1 MPTFFEP
8 LLYQPM
14 PQSNETILILDSGT
28 KNTQLIARRCRD
40 CGVYSHIV
48 PRHISAEHVAKLAP
62 KGIVRIGEHDAPALE
77 VIGIPVLHVPGD
89 FHQAALDHFLKNTC
103 GCRGDW
109 SMKTYAQESIEKF
122 RNIIGDS
129 QVICALSGGVDS
141 AVVAA
146 ILAKAVGK
154 QTKCILVDTGLMR
167 KNEIANVVAAFD
179 GKFDVEFKMIDASDG
194 FLKRLA
200 GVEEPQEKRKII
212 GHYFI
217 DVFAE
222 AAKEFGNA
230 KFLAQGTI
238 YPDIIESGTTL
249 DVVGSGGAEKQA
261 ASIKLH
267 HNVGG
272 LPEKLGFEL
281 VEPLRELFKDE
292 VRQLGMELGLPE
304 DFVWRHPFP
313 GPGLAVRCLGEV
325 NREKL
330 AKLREADAIVVE
342 EIRNA
347 NFYRQTAQAF
357 AALLPVKSVGVKDD
371 KRTYDDAIAVRCVST
386 DDFMTADWTTLPD
399 ELLRKISS
407 RILKEVAGVNR
418 VVYDISSKP
427 PATIEWE

>member
-1 MPTFFEP
+1 M
-8 LLYQPM
+8 
-14 PQSNETILILDSGT
+14 ILIPDSGS
-28 KNTQLIARRCRD
+28 KNVQILARRFRE
-40 CGVYSHIV
+40 CGVYSKIV
-48 PRHISAEHVAKLAP
+48 PPGISADKIAELAP
-62 KGIVRIGEHDAPALE
+62 KGIVLESDTVLADA
-77 VIGIPVLHVPGD
+77 GIPVLKIDSHFD
-89 FHQAALDHFLKNTC
+89 KSTLENFALKTC

-109 SMKTYAQESIEKF
+109 SMKKYARFAVEKF
-122 RNIIGDS
+122 HNVIGDG

-146 ILAKAVGK
+146 ILAKAVGR

-167 KNEIANVVAAFD
+167 KNEIAQVMAAFT
-179 GKFDVEFKMIDASDG
+179 GHFDVEFKMIDASDG
-194 FLKRLA
+194 FLQRLA
-200 GVEEPQEKRKII
+200 GIEEPQDKRKVI

-222 AAKEFGNA
+222 AAKAFGNA

-249 DVVGSGGAEKQA
+249 DDIGSGGAKKQA

-292 VRQLGMELGLPE
+292 VRQLGIELGLPE

-325 NREKL
+325 TREKL
-330 AKLREADAIVVE
+330 ARLREADAIVVE

-347 NFYRQTAQAF
+347 DFYRQTAQAF
-357 AALLPVKSVGVKDD
+357 AILLPVKSVGVKDEQ
-371 KRTYDDAIAVRCVST
+371 RTYEDAVAVRCVST
-386 DDFMTADWTTLPD
+386 DDFMTADWTPLPD
-399 ELLRKISS
+399 ELLRKISA
-407 RILKEVAGVNR
+407 RIINEVDGVNR